1 MFGIKTSCN
10 FSFWGYTC
18 SFIAKF
24 RYFPYISFFSKTLFL
39 FGDVLFH
46 CCYQKGKGAPQE
58 QPKSLLPFSVDN
70 LKGCKEDNI
79 SLIDS
84 HLESRSYIFDYE
96 PTSLDRE
103 VFLGIKD
110 RNITSWQNFS
120 NLERWYN
127 HLKSFSDEDL
137 RRFTVFQRNYHV

>member
-1 MFGIKTSCN
+1 MLGPIETLVVLLQN
-10 FSFWGYTC
+10 FVTFHGNWSR
-18 SFIAKF
+18 K
-24 RYFPYISFFSKTLFL
+24 RISFFSKTLFL

-110 RNITSWQNFS
+110 RNITSWQNFP